1 MSIKNGIDTI
11 LFFIRIQEMK
21 VEEFLNSL
29 VNYEKI
35 PGYHYDL
42 EAFKKFLKKLDSPH
56 KKLKNV
62 ILIAGTKGKGS
73 TATIINSCLIA
84 SGYKVGLFTSP
95 HLLKINERIKINNKA
110 ITDKEMEKY
119 IKIIKPH
126 INFKTRIGARTFFE
140 TLATIA
146 YLYFAENKVDFA
158 VLEVG
163 LGGRLDATNVFEDH
177 IPVITRIGYD
187 HMNLLG
193 NKLSQIA
200 YEKAGIIPDTRYQI
214 PDNQKIPLN
223 PAFIKRERGGLVIT
237 IHQRPSVETVLKK
250 VAQKRN
256 HRIVF
261 ADELHK
267 IKIKKLKLAGTELQ
281 ITGSLGGFETILPLP
296 GKHQIENLQIAL
308 AVMHILKNKGFNI
321 KTQNIKKGIEQTK
334 LPGRFEIISK
344 KPLIIYD
351 VAHNED
357 SFRAL
362 DDYLKLLCNI
372 PLKNRRRSLYLIFGC
387 SKDKD
392 INYAIKY
399 IFPKAEEVILVK
411 ADNPRLM
418 EPIEIYQK
426 AKKYQ
431 KNILIAGS
439 VRRAIEYLMPELKDN
454 SATIIFGSFYLYP
467 EVIRSLK
474 YIDSI

>member
-1 MSIKNGIDTI
+1 MSINDIDTI
-11 LFFIRIQEMK
+11 LFFIRIPEMK

-29 VNYEKI
+29 VNYEKV
-35 PGYHYDL
+35 PGYKYDI
-42 EAFKKFLKKLDSPH
+42 EAFKKFLKKLDSPQG
-56 KKLKNV
+56 KLKNV
-62 ILIAGTKGKGS
+62 ILVGGTKGKGS

-84 SGYKVGLFTSP
+84 NGYRVGLFTSP
-95 HLLKINERIKINNKA
+95 HLLRINERIKINNQE
-110 ITDKEMEKY
+110 ISNKEMERY
-119 IKIIKPH
+119 IKIIKPY

-163 LGGRLDATNVFEDH
+163 LGGRLDATNVFENH

-200 YEKAGIIPDTRYQI
+200 FEKGGIIPDTRYQI

-223 PAFIKRERGGLVIT
+223 PPFIKGERGGLVIT
-237 IHQRPSVETVLKK
+237 IHQRPSVEIVLKK
-250 VAQKRN
+250 VARKR
-256 HRIVF
+256 HHKIVF

-267 IKIKKLKLAGTELQ
+267 IKIKKLKLTGTELQ
-281 ITGSLGGFETILPLP
+281 ITGSLGDFETILPLP

-308 AVMHILKNKGFNI
+308 AVLYTLKNKGFHI
-321 KTQNIKKGIEQTK
+321 KIEDIKKGIERTK

-344 KPLIIYD
+344 RPLIIYD

-357 SFRAL
+357 SFRTL
-362 DDYLKLLCNI
+362 NENLKLACDM
-372 PLKNRRRSLYLIFGC
+372 PKKERRRSLYLIFGC

-392 INYAIKY
+392 INYAIKN
-399 IFPKAEEVILVK
+399 IFPKAEEILLVK

-418 EPIEIYQK
+418 EPIEIFQK
-426 AKKYQ
+426 AQKYQ

-439 VRRAIEYLMPELKDN
+439 TNGAIEYLMPKLNNN
-454 SATIIFGSFYLYP
+454 SSVIVFGSFYLYQDI
-467 EVIRSLK
+467 IRALRCTNF
-474 YIDSI
+474 